1 MKRSPRTGYC
11 EFPKSQS
18 STAVLLRICFLA
30 ALLLLVLPTSR
41 LSAQA
46 GPPFQTDDPTP
57 VDLGH
62 YEFYVFSTF
71 DGTPV
76 EADPTGPAFEFN
88 WGAIPNIQLHAI
100 LPFGAAVPSNNP
112 IYAPSGTGPS
122 AFGLTDMELGVK
134 YNFIKQ
140 TSHRPAIGSF
150 TMFEM
155 PTGSF
160 NKGLGVGK
168 VWYKLP
174 LWAEKEI
181 GSWSLVGGMGYTV
194 VPQTGYRNYLYGGY
208 LMKKTVN
215 ERLELSA
222 EVFSHA
228 REGFAAAQTLAST
241 LIDAGG
247 YYHFKQPGL
256 QLLFAYGHSIVG
268 QTENYAYLGLYKTW
282 GKDKDPDKKSATDA
296 MLSTPSPSIDNMPG
310 RP

>member
-1 MKRSPRTGYC
+1 MSRRPNGRNHDRPRNSATPTRAA
-11 EFPKSQS
+11 FRIS
-18 STAVLLRICFLA
+18 SLA
-30 ALLLLVLPTSR
+30 ILLLLVFACSKLH
-41 LSAQA
+41 AQA

-57 VDLGH
+57 VDLHH
-62 YEFYVFSTF
+62 YEFYVFSQF

-88 WGAIPNIQLHAI
+88 WGAVPNVQLHAI
-100 LPFGAAVPSNNP
+100 LPFGAAIPSNNP
-112 IYAPSGTGPS
+112 TYSPSGTGPS

-140 TSHRPAIGSF
+140 TPHRPAIGSF
-150 TMFEM
+150 TMFEF
-155 PTGSF
+155 PTGSYT
-160 NKGLGVGK
+160 KGLGVGK

-174 LWAEKEI
+174 LWAEKEL

-228 REGFAAAQTLAST
+228 REGIAAPQTQAST

-256 QLLFAYGHSIVG
+256 QLLFAYGHSIAG

-282 GKDKDPDKKSATDA
+282 GRDKDSDKKSATDA
-296 MLSTPSPSIDNMPG
+296 MLSTRPPALGMPT
-310 RP
+310 R